1 MGTGSHAARGVG
13 RQTFK
18 ILLRSRFR
26 PRAMVASLR
35 EDEGGAL
42 YKSVDHVQMCRPQAD
57 FYCVDTTHR
66 PYLEAS
72 LLPMLLMWG

>member
-26 PRAMVASLR
+26 PRAMVASLS
-35 EDEGGAL
+35 EDDGAL
-42 YKSVDHVQMCRPQAD
+42 YKSAAYVQMCRPQAD
-57 FYCVDTTHR
+57 FYCVDPTHR